1 MFKPAKFFLI
11 LGLLLATACSAAPVV
26 QNGSTTEAT
35 ATSPVAATVVVAS
48 ATPASIADT
57 LTPTTAPAM
66 LAATQTTALTSAQT
80 STPAAAAVP
89 ASEMV
94 FNLVTDKSSADYRVR
109 EQLARLNLPSDAIGK
124 TSQING
130 SVAVKADGSI
140 DSSASKIT
148 VDISSLA
155 SDSSMRDGF
164 VGRTILQTG
173 QYPTVVFV
181 PTSVSGLAWPLPQSG
196 PVSFKVTGNLTVKD
210 VTKPVTWDV
219 TGAIQ
224 NGVAT
229 GTATTSFTFED
240 FGLSQP
246 HVPVVLSVVD
256 HIALEVSVTFQQA
269 GN

>member
-1 MFKPAKFFLI
+1 
-11 LGLLLATACSAAPVV
+11 
-26 QNGSTTEAT
+26 
-35 ATSPVAATVVVAS
+35 
-48 ATPASIADT
+48 
-57 LTPTTAPAM
+57 
-66 LAATQTTALTSAQT
+66 
-80 STPAAAAVP
+80 
-89 ASEMV
+89 V
-94 FNLVTDKSSADYRVR
+94 FNLLTDKSSANYRVR

-124 TSQING
+124 TSQISG
-130 SVAVKADGSI
+130 SVAVKPDGSI

-164 VGRTILQTG
+164 VGRTILQTA

-181 PTSVSGLAWPLPQSG
+181 PTSASGLPWPLPQSG
-196 PVSFKVTGNLTVKD
+196 PVAFKVTGNLTVKD

-246 HVPVVLSVVD
+246 HVASVLSLVD

-269 GN
+269 GQ